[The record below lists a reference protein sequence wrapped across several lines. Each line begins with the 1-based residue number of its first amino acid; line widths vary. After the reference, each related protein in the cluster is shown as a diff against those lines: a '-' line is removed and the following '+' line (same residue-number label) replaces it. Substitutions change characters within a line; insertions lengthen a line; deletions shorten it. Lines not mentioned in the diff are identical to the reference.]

1 MRLKRILV
9 VLLMLVSVGF
19 LTTHREIKAEPLAK
33 EEEFRGVWVSPLVTD
48 YLGYLSE
55 TQFKSE
61 LNTIFDNMEYFNMNS
76 IVFHVRIMND
86 AFYPSIYSNYSR
98 YHQGVKTFDP
108 LAWAIEE
115 AHNRGIEFHAWLNP
129 YRIQNAGASSEAER
143 KALAAKHPAL
153 NAASDYRNILGTDS
167 QAILNP
173 GSPAVREF
181 LLNVCEELV
190 TNYDV
195 DAIHFDDYFY
205 IAGIGQD
212 AATALDRAEY
222 ELYNPNNLSLENWR
236 REQVDIFIQD
246 LRSLLN
252 NYNLYNGKAIQLGI
266 SPSGIYRNGNG
277 QITYDA
283 YGNAITNG
291 SDTRGFSHYDYYLYA
306 DTLKW
311 ANEGWIDYL
320 IPQSYWSFTQTNV
333 EFPKVMG
340 WWDAAL
346 KYKKCKVYSGM
357 GLYMTSYSW
366 ANKQQEAHDQVAYVY
381 NLANVGGHCIFA
393 YQNLQ
398 AARNNGDLSLVKQ
411 NYWDKVTL
419 PIKMD
424 TLNQIYPNDINELN
438 VELIEGGVRLSF
450 APAIHAR
457 RYAIYRSTGP
467 LTYSSDELIAV
478 VGKRTFDDLIYYW
491 DLVDNGVTYNY
502 GVRSLS
508 QSNTPSSGVQKSTA
522 GANMGEPLALDPITK
537 IDVKGNVYQNEK
549 IEIEVLK
556 VPTLGG
562 VPLEYQVL
570 VSTDGNTYYDP
581 VTTGNNR
588 YDLPQTVVQEFTI
601 PSRNDFYVKVLASSN
616 IATTQSEPFL
626 IDVKENLGS
635 MTIRTLEQDL
645 YYGEVI
651 TFEWNHIPGISNYK
665 LQTSTNNVD
674 FEDVG
679 DEYPVEI
686 GPHKCRQK
694 FLVPNYVNLL
704 YVRVLGIEGDGEAK
718 SNVLQLTFRE
728 NLGKIEGVLINNS
741 DDYYNIVVN
750 EGDQITVSWDVTGYG
765 GDYVIRYSY
774 DGVNFAKTIRDYDR
788 YASAITIVGDRA
800 SQTFSANWEYKV
812 YIIIEEAIGNA
823 SVKSDIYWIHTVP
836 SMHLFIEDLMKYM
849 FNENKIAVESAYN

>member
-1 MRLKRILV
+1 MKNIKRIISLLIVFSLALV
-9 VLLMLVSVGF
+9 AGLAAM
-19 LTTHREIKAEPLAK
+19 PAK
-33 EEEFRGVWVSPLVTD
+33 EVSAVDTAYTDSGDANKTGRYKVNEITEINYLPYGVVH
-48 YLGYLSE
+48 Y
-55 TQFKSE
+55 K
-61 LNTIFDNMEYFNMNS
+61 
-76 IVFHVRIMND
+76 
-86 AFYPSIYSNYSR
+86 
-98 YHQGVKTFDP
+98 HQGEST
-108 LAWAIEE
+108 
-115 AHNRGIEFHAWLNP
+115 
-129 YRIQNAGASSEAER
+129 
-143 KALAAKHPAL
+143 
-153 NAASDYRNILGTDS
+153 SDSI
-167 QAILNP
+167 AV
-173 GSPAVREF
+173 GS
-181 LLNVCEELV
+181 
-190 TNYDV
+190 DV
-195 DAIHFDDYFY
+195 D
-205 IAGIGQD
+205 
-212 AATALDRAEY
+212 
-222 ELYNPNNLSLENWR
+222 
-236 REQVDIFIQD
+236 
-246 LRSLLN
+246 
-252 NYNLYNGKAIQLGI
+252 
-266 SPSGIYRNGNG
+266 GIYGPSTEKFVRG
-277 QITYDA
+277 Q
-283 YGNAITNG
+283 
-291 SDTRGFSHYDYYLYA
+291 YYA
-306 DTLKW
+306 
-311 ANEGWIDYL
+311 
-320 IPQSYWSFTQTNV
+320 
-333 EFPKVMG
+333 
-340 WWDAAL
+340 
-346 KYKKCKVYSGM
+346 
-357 GLYMTSYSW
+357 
-366 ANKQQEAHDQVAYVY
+366 QQV
-381 NLANVGGHCIFA
+381 
-393 YQNLQ
+393 
-398 AARNNGDLSLVKQ
+398 ARNNGDLSLVKQ

-424 TLNQIYPNDINELN
+424 TLNQIYPSDINELN

-450 APAIHAR
+450 APATHAR
-457 RYAIYRSTGP
+457 RYAIYRSTGS

-491 DLVDNGVTYNY
+491 DLIDTGVTYNY

-556 VPTLGG
+556 VPTVGG

-581 VTTGNNR
+581 VTTGNAR

-679 DEYPVEI
+679 DEYPVVI
-686 GPHKCRQK
+686 GPHKCHQQ
-694 FLVPNYVNLL
+694 FLVPDYVNIL